1 MVIGIA
7 TGKFRGPMENI
18 IRTGALWS
26 DVIVTT
32 TDDRITIGTM
42 TATMTERSSS
52 TVEANVA
59 SEHRDLL
66 KSPAKPGSLSVR
78 E

>member
-1 MVIGIA
+1 V
-7 TGKFRGPMENI
+7 TGKSHEPMGNI
-18 IRTGALWS
+18 TRTAALWS

-42 TATMTERSSS
+42 TARSSS
-52 TVEANVA
+52 TVEANVP
-59 SEHRDLL
+59 SEHRNLL